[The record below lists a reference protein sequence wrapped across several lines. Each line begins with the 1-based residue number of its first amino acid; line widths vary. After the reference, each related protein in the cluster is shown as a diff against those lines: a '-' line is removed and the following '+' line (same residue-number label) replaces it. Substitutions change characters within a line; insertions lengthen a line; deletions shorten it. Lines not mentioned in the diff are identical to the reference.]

1 MYFKQKTRSLSSRN
15 FHSDIRIFILVSLDF
30 LSDTSSFDMSGIF
43 RMECCVFT
51 RGPLTYCTNS
61 RVIKINSSL
70 IIREFVEEPIL
81 I

>member
-1 MYFKQKTRSLSSRN
+1 MKMKSRPGCTFKEKTRRSSYGN

-30 LSDTSSFDMSGIF
+30 LVDTSSFDMSGIF
-43 RMECCVFT
+43 QME
-51 RGPLTYCTNS
+51 RL
-61 RVIKINSSL
+61 IKINSSL